1 MGEGRNEDELMKVLC
16 IIRSHGLR
24 TCLYSGSDSSEPF
37 RRLIPLL
44 DYLKLG
50 PYRQDVG
57 GLDHRET
64 NQRFY
69 RIENG
74 KLLDETKQFWRER
87 K

>member
-1 MGEGRNEDELMKVLC
+1 MKVLS
-16 IIRSHGLR
+16 IIRKHGLKA
-24 TCLYSGSDSSEPF
+24 CLYSGSDSAEPF
-37 RRLIPLL
+37 RRVIPLL
-44 DYLKLG
+44 DYLKIG
-50 PYRQDVG
+50 SYRQDVG

-74 KLLDETKQFWRER
+74 KLLDITNQFWRER